1 MVVRRRFDPRQ
12 PNLAGQPRLRGES
25 LAFPRQ
31 ALSDLNRRSIELL
44 GKVRYSIESD
54 ATRGVIS
61 GCIGPR
67 ADGYIPSNLM
77 STEEAQT
84 TI

>member
-1 MVVRRRFDPRQ
+1 
-12 PNLAGQPRLRGES
+12 
-25 LAFPRQ
+25 
-31 ALSDLNRRSIELL
+31 LNRRSIELL